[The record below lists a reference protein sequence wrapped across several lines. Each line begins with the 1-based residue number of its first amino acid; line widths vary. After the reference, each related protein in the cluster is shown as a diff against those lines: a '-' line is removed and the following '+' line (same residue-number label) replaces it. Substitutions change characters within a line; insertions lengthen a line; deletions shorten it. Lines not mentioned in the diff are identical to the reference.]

1 MACRLSMILLVI
13 GMLPLTEAQPQ
24 SGNVPVGVVAKAGDT
39 FISEKEFLERFEM
52 LPGLQRR
59 REGRMEETKLELLYS
74 LIAEKLMAQEAR
86 ERQLHLDSIFRLSFE
101 EVRKML
107 ARDQLYREEVS
118 GKVRVGPKELE
129 QALAQVVKEI
139 LISFIYCDRQA
150 DAVFIRK
157 QIKTSRDFD
166 SIQID
171 TSLHAVR
178 DTATVIW
185 SDANPVIERAAY
197 SIKKGEVSSV
207 IRAGTGYY
215 ILKVMR
221 VKESDFYASLQPSVL
236 RERVQEKIRERK
248 EEARLSDFIAS
259 VLKNKVGYSRP
270 IQLKALASALRKV
283 FAAGRVEGKV
293 ALTENSVAEVRREC
307 RPMLGDT
314 LSVAGDIVWTVG
326 DIVDRLYTKGFS
338 VDSTTV
344 KSIHHLVN
352 AQLRVWVQQELLAQE
367 ALARGLDKY
376 PAVRQQLDMW
386 YDNFLAQSMRFYLKN
401 QVRVTDAEVLSFM
414 QSQDTAF
421 AIPRVQIRE
430 LKTATLDEMHQALNE
445 LQSGKRME
453 EVIARWCSDPRLR
466 ERKGISDP
474 FPISERYPIGDLA
487 WQMLVGQQYGPIKDA
502 SGFLYFELLS
512 KERRSEQSYTGYAG
526 KNEKATKELLR
537 QKEKRLVNVFL
548 AQAGEARSY
557 MVYQERLSRIKVSP
571 IPMMTFRIV
580 GFGGRMFAVPFV
592 DRQIDWLTIETPTGK
607 IVF

>member
-1 MACRLSMILLVI
+1 MACLVSIVLLVVW
-13 GMLPLTEAQPQ
+13 MLPVREARAQ
-24 SGNVPVGVVAKAGDT
+24 SGNVPVGVVAKVGDT

-59 REGRMEETKLELLYS
+59 REGRMGETKLELLYS
-74 LIAEKLMAQEAR
+74 LIAEKLLAQEAR
-86 ERQLHLDSIFRLSFE
+86 ERTLHLDSIFRLSFE

-118 GKVRVGPKELE
+118 GKVRIGSKELE
-129 QALAQVVKEI
+129 QALAQAVKEI

-150 DAVFIRK
+150 DAVFLRK

-171 TSLHAVR
+171 TSFHAVR

-185 SDANPVIERAAY
+185 SDTNPDIERAAY
-197 SIKKGEVSSV
+197 SRKKGEVSSV

-215 ILKVMR
+215 ILKVVW
-221 VKESDFYASLQPSVL
+221 VKKSDFYASLQPSVL

-248 EEARLSDFIAS
+248 EEARLGDFVAS
-259 VLKNKVGYSRP
+259 TLKNKVGYSHP
-270 IQLKALASALRKV
+270 VQLKALASALRKV
-283 FAAGRVEGKV
+283 FAAGQVEGKV
-293 ALTENSVAEVRREC
+293 ALTENSAAEVRREC
-307 RPMLGDT
+307 RAMLEDT

-326 DIVDRLYTKGFS
+326 DIVDRLYATGFS

-344 KSIHHLVN
+344 KSIHHLLN
-352 AQLRVWVQQELLAQE
+352 GQLRVWVQQELLAQE
-367 ALARGLDKY
+367 ALARGFDKY
-376 PAVRQQLDMW
+376 PAVRQQLEMW
-386 YDNFLAQSMRFYLKN
+386 YDNFLAQSMRSYLKN
-401 QVRVTDAEVLSFM
+401 QVRVTDAEVASFM
-414 QSQDTAF
+414 QSQDTAS

-430 LKTATLDEMHQALNE
+430 MKTATLDEMDQALNE

-487 WQMLVGQQYGPIKDA
+487 WQMLEGERYGPIKDA

-512 KERRSEQSYTGYAG
+512 KERRSEQTDTGYVG
-526 KNEKATKELLR
+526 KKEKATKELLR
-537 QKEKRLVNVFL
+537 QKDKRLVNVFL

-557 MVYQERLSRIKVSP
+557 MVYQDRLSRIKVSS
-571 IPMMTFRIV
+571 IPMMTFRV
-580 GFGGRMFAVPFV
+580 LGFGGRMFAVPFV
-592 DRQIDWLTIETPTGK
+592 DRQIEWLNIEPAPGK

>member
-1 MACRLSMILLVI
+1 
-13 GMLPLTEAQPQ
+13 MLPVREARAQ
-24 SGNVPVGVVAKAGDT
+24 SGNVPVGVVAKVGDT

-59 REGRMEETKLELLYS
+59 REGRMGETKLELLYS
-74 LIAEKLMAQEAR
+74 LIAEKLLAQEAR
-86 ERQLHLDSIFRLSFE
+86 ERTLHLDSIFRLSFE

-118 GKVRVGPKELE
+118 GKVRIGSKELE
-129 QALAQVVKEI
+129 QALAQAVKEI

-150 DAVFIRK
+150 DAVFLRK

-171 TSLHAVR
+171 TSFHAVR

-185 SDANPVIERAAY
+185 SDTNPDIERAAY
-197 SIKKGEVSSV
+197 SRKKGEVSSV

-215 ILKVMR
+215 ILKVVW
-221 VKESDFYASLQPSVL
+221 VKKSDFYASLQPSVL

-248 EEARLSDFIAS
+248 EEARLGDFVAS
-259 VLKNKVGYSRP
+259 TLKNKVGYSHP
-270 IQLKALASALRKV
+270 VQLKALASALRKV
-283 FAAGRVEGKV
+283 FAAGQVEGKV
-293 ALTENSVAEVRREC
+293 ALTENSAAEVRREC
-307 RPMLGDT
+307 RAMLEDT

-326 DIVDRLYTKGFS
+326 DIVDRLYATGFS

-344 KSIHHLVN
+344 KSIHHLLN
-352 AQLRVWVQQELLAQE
+352 GQLRVWVQQELLAQE
-367 ALARGLDKY
+367 ALARGFDKY
-376 PAVRQQLDMW
+376 PAVRQQLEMW
-386 YDNFLAQSMRFYLKN
+386 YDNFLAQSMRSYLKN
-401 QVRVTDAEVLSFM
+401 QVRVTDAEVASFM
-414 QSQDTAF
+414 QSQDTAS

-430 LKTATLDEMHQALNE
+430 MKTATLDEMDQALNE

-487 WQMLVGQQYGPIKDA
+487 WQMLEGERYGPIKDA

-512 KERRSEQSYTGYAG
+512 KERRSEQTDTGYVG
-526 KNEKATKELLR
+526 KKEKATKELLR
-537 QKEKRLVNVFL
+537 QKDKRLVNVFL

-557 MVYQERLSRIKVSP
+557 MVYQDRLSRIKVSS
-571 IPMMTFRIV
+571 IPMMTFRV
-580 GFGGRMFAVPFV
+580 LGFGGRMFAVPFV
-592 DRQIDWLTIETPTGK
+592 DRQIDWLNIEPPPGK

>member
-1 MACRLSMILLVI
+1 MTFRLSIVLLVI
-13 GMLPLTEAQPQ
+13 GILSVEEARAQ
-24 SGNVPVGVVAKAGDT
+24 SGDVPVGVVAKAGDT

-86 ERQLHLDSIFRLSFE
+86 QRTLHLDSIFRLSFE

-118 GKVRVGPKELE
+118 GKVWVGSKELE
-129 QALAQVVKEI
+129 QAVAQSVKEI

-150 DAVFIRK
+150 DAVFLRK
-157 QIKTSRDFD
+157 QIKTLHDFD
-166 SIQID
+166 TIQID
-171 TSLHAVR
+171 TSFHAVR

-185 SDANPVIERAAY
+185 SDANPAIERAAY
-197 SIKKGEVSSV
+197 SLKKGEVSSV
-207 IRAGTGYY
+207 IRAGIGYY
-215 ILKVMR
+215 ILKVVR
-221 VKESDFYASLQPSVL
+221 VQKSDFYTSLQPSVL

-248 EEARLSDFIAS
+248 EEARLSDFVAS

-270 IQLKALASALRKV
+270 VPLKALASALRKV
-283 FAAGRVEGKV
+283 FEAGQVEGKV
-293 ALTENSVAEVRREC
+293 ALTENSAADVRREC

-314 LSVAGDIVWTVG
+314 LSVAGDVVWTVG
-326 DIVDRLYTKGFS
+326 DIVDRLYTTGFS

-344 KSIHHLVN
+344 RSIHHFLN
-352 AQLRVWVQQELLAQE
+352 RQLLVWVQQEILAQE
-367 ALARGLDKY
+367 AVARGLDKY

-401 QVRVTDAEVLSFM
+401 QVRVTDAEVVTFM

-421 AIPRVQIRE
+421 TIPRVQIRE
-430 LKTATLDEMHQALNE
+430 LKTTTLDEMDQALNE

-453 EVIARWCSDPRLR
+453 EVIARWCSDPQLR

-474 FPISERYPIGDLA
+474 FPISERYPVGELA
-487 WQMLVGQQYGPIKDA
+487 WQMLEGQRYGPIKDA

-512 KERRSEQSYTGYAG
+512 KERRSEQTDTGYVG
-526 KNEKATKELLR
+526 KKEKATKELLR

-548 AQAGEARSY
+548 AQVGEARSF
-557 MVYQERLSRIKVSP
+557 MVYPDRLTRIKVSP

-592 DRQIDWLTIETPTGK
+592 DRQIDWLNIEPPPGK